1 MARGKQTCRILKEIR
16 RRIAEANDIEYVTSE
31 CQYKGDCAGTCPR
44 CEAEV
49 RYLEE
54 QLASRRLAGKAVFLA
69 GLTALSACTG
79 ANTAVPAPEAAVE
92 AIPDTAC
99 CLTEELEGDVA
110 FNEPDTVE
118 AVETAS
124 PDIVSELLVVG
135 EVELPDDEVSEAIV
149 VSEQTSDLNK
159 IVIGEIVG
167 GDYEP
172 DSEGNYNIA
181 VVPVKPDVDSI
192 YSFIRENLQYPQAA
206 IADRAE
212 GRVVVEIVV
221 DSTGTIAV
229 KRLVRP
235 RHPALD
241 KEALRL
247 VSSIDYVRPARLDD
261 GRNVN
266 CVFTVV
272 VIFRLPEENSAAEHD
287 SL

>member
-79 ANTAVPAPEAAVE
+79 ANTAVPIPEAAVE
-92 AIPDTAC
+92 AMPDTAC

-135 EVELPDDEVSEAIV
+135 EVELPDEAVSEALVI
-149 VSEQTSDLNK
+149 SEQTSDLNK
-159 IVIGEIVG
+159 IVVGEID
-167 GDYEP
+167 GDNEP
-172 DSEGNYNIA
+172 DSDGNYNIA
-181 VVPVKPDVDSI
+181 MVPVKPDVDSI
-192 YSFIRENLQYPQAA
+192 DRFIRENLLYPQAA

-221 DSTGTIAV
+221 DSTGTIAD

-241 KEALRL
+241 KEVLRL

-272 VIFRLPEENSAAEHD
+272 VAFRLPEENSAAEQD